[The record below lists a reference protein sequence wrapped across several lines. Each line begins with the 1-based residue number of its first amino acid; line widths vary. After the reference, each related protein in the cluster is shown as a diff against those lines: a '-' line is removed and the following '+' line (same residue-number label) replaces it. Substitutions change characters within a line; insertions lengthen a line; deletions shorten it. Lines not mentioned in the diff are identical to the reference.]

1 MTTLIKVAV
10 IALLA
15 SCAVGCVTQSTASY
29 DGALTV
35 TLENDTFTGSDN
47 NYTNGLG
54 VAWVSNGLDTYD
66 DERFV
71 SKWGEFWS
79 FLPGIPDDGSNTYA
93 AWGIAQEMHTPDDID
108 DPNPPKPT
116 NPMRA
121 FCMWTACSIRDPK
134 AGHMHGAQAGRS
146 GPRIARRRRAERVPR
161 HDRWG

>member
-15 SCAVGCVTQSTASY
+15 SCAVGCVTQSTASC

-54 VAWVSNGLDTYD
+54 GVGVERARHLRRRKVRQQVGRVLVVPAWDS
-66 DERFV
+66 
-71 SKWGEFWS
+71 
-79 FLPGIPDDGSNTYA
+79 DDGSNTYA

-134 AGHMHGAQAGRS
+134 AGHMQDGWA
-146 GPRIARRRRAERVPR
+146 
-161 HDRWG
+161 